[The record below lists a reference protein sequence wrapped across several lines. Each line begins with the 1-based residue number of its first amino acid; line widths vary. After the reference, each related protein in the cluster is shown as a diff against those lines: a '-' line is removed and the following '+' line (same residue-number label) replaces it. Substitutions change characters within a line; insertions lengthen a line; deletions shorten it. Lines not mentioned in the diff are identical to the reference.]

1 MRRRLLTLA
10 LLGCIATP
18 ASAGAAEPSAP
29 ASARAQDELIV
40 RFSARADGS
49 KRAALRDSVDAD
61 AVRGLPLPG
70 GQLLRLD
77 GDMGVDAAIARL
89 ERARDVL
96 YAEPNVVRTSGGT
109 MNDPFF
115 EQLWALRNT
124 GQIVQASSGTSAWD
138 LTTGSAAAFVAVIDS
153 GVAADHPDLRGQV
166 AMNRGEIAGN
176 GVDDDA
182 NGYVDDVNGWDFFH
196 NDAAVYDAADGA
208 RVAED
213 ADGHPVTYYGV
224 HKQANEGMARVAWL
238 DDGVASVG
246 LRPYVV
252 YGPGRDT
259 GLTAGP
265 TLAMQAAAGGETYR
279 IPFGGRMQLQY
290 AADAAAAFVEASRT
304 ATEGAILRNLGGPC
318 VHVREVVAAIEEV
331 VPEAAGTISWD
342 DERSLPFPE
351 EFEARAPV
359 STPLERGVRETIK
372 LFRRTGA

>member
-1 MRRRLLTLA
+1 MSERFLITGA
-10 LLGCIATP
+10 LGCIGAWATRQLLTEGVP
-18 ASAGAAEPSAP
+18 VVAFDLGAS
-29 ASARAQDELIV
+29 RHRLELV
-40 RFSARADGS
+40 LSEEQLADVTFLHGDITDS
-49 KRAALRDSVDAD
+49 AALDRALDEHGITHVIHLAALLVSLAKAD
-61 AVRGLPLPG
+61 PPRGALVNVVGTVNVFEAVKRRAGIRGL
-70 GQLLRLD
+70 
-77 GDMGVDAAIARL
+77 A
-89 ERARDVL
+89 
-96 YAEPNVVRTSGGT
+96 Y
-109 MNDPFF
+109 
-115 EQLWALRNT
+115 
-124 GQIVQASSGTSAWD
+124 ASS
-138 LTTGSAAAFVAVIDS
+138 
-153 GVAADHPDLRGQV
+153 
-166 AMNRGEIAGN
+166 
-176 GVDDDA
+176 
-182 NGYVDDVNGWDFFH
+182 
-196 NDAAVYDAADGA
+196 AAVYDAADGA

-359 STPLERGVRETIK
+359 STPLERGVRETIE